1 MFILSLVKFEN
12 FSFIS
17 PPKEI
22 LHDINLEIEEGDFVL
37 FCGPSGSGKTT
48 LLSHLKKELIP
59 VGKVKGKVTFN
70 SINIKDL
77 DDNQSATDIGF
88 LFQNPDNQLV
98 TDTVIQEIAFPLE
111 NIGMPTEDIRN
122 RIAEMTAFFGIE
134 NILYKNVNELSGGQK
149 QLVNLCSLLVLKPKL
164 LLLDEPTSQL
174 DPIASYDF
182 LTILR
187 RLNEEFSITIMINEH
202 SIDNIFPFVDKVVFL
217 KDGSI
222 KYFDDTQTTV
232 KNAIKDDLFKFYL
245 PDVSKV
251 NFLLSEKY
259 PEIKDDEIAVSIREG
274 RKVLNK
280 IENNLKVFPKKEKVL
295 LTDNYPFFNN
305 ETIISSSGLY
315 FAYAKEHI
323 ILKDIDFSLK
333 QGEFIGIIGGNG
345 AGKTTFIQL
354 LSGLLKP
361 IKGKISRK
369 NDIKIAYLYQN
380 PIIHFSKEKV
390 VDELLLD
397 DEKELSE
404 DTKEL
409 IKFFNIEYLLNQNPY
424 DCSGGEQ
431 QKIAIIKAMI
441 KKPDV
446 LILDEPTKGFD
457 PVSKYNF
464 AKELQNLQSNGLT
477 IIITSH
483 DLSFVAN
490 YCYRC
495 IMLFDGGIQV
505 DNYPKEIFSENNF
518 YTTFINRLVKDYIP
532 DGIILKDI
540 KEKWDL

>member
-1 MFILSLVKFEN
+1 VFALSIVKFED

-17 PPKEI
+17 NEKEI
-22 LHDINLEIEEGDFVL
+22 LSNINLEIEEGEFVL

-48 LLSHLKKELIP
+48 LLSHVKKELKP

-77 DDNQSATDIGF
+77 EDIQSATDIGF

-111 NIGMPTEDIRN
+111 NIGLPTEDIRN

-187 RLNEEFSITIMINEH
+187 RLNEEFSITIMISEH

-217 KDGSI
+217 LDGSI
-222 KYFDDTQTTV
+222 KYFNDTQTTV
-232 KNAIKDDLFKFYL
+232 KNAINDDLFKFYL

-251 NFLLSEKY
+251 NFLLGEKY
-259 PEIKDDEIAVSIREG
+259 PQIKDDKIAVSIREG

-280 IENNLKVFPKKEKVL
+280 LNNNLEIFPKKEKTL
-295 LTDNYPFFNN
+295 LDDNYPFFNN
-305 ETIISSSGLY
+305 ETLLSSSGLY
-315 FAYAKEHI
+315 FAYTKEHI
-323 ILKDIDFSLK
+323 VLKDIDFSIK

-361 IKGKISRK
+361 IKGKISSK
-369 NDIKIAYLYQN
+369 KDLKLAYLYQN

-390 VDELLLD
+390 IDELLLVN
-397 DEKELSE
+397 EKELNS

-409 IKFFNIEYLLNQNPY
+409 VKFFGIEHLLNQNPY

-446 LILDEPTKGFD
+446 LVLDEPTKGLD
-457 PVSKYNF
+457 PVSKYNL
-464 AKELQNLQSNGLT
+464 AKEFQTLQNNGLT
-477 IIITSH
+477 IVMTSH

-490 YCYRC
+490 YCQHC

-505 DNYPKEIFSENNF
+505 DNCPKEIFAENNF

-532 DGIILKDI
+532 DGVILDDI
-540 KEKWDL
+540 KEKWNL